1 MTNLHSPL
9 AHVEL
14 PAAVANAG
22 VTLREDK
29 FRGHL
34 NLRGNPQDDAFT
46 SAAEKVLGVALP
58 TAPNSAVENG
68 ATRVYW
74 MCPNEL
80 LVLVEADTQAQVEAD
95 LRATMAGQHI
105 AVSDLSS
112 GQTLINLSGDNVE
125 EVMMKS
131 TVYDCHESNF
141 PVGKAVQ
148 TTFAKAG
155 ATIYKC
161 ADGSYDL
168 IIRRSF
174 SDYIFLWLKD
184 ACAEYGLA
192 VS

>member
-1 MTNLHSPL
+1 MTNIHSPL

-14 PAAVANAG
+14 PTAVANPG
-22 VTLREDK
+22 VILREDK

-34 NLRGNPQDDAFT
+34 NLRGNPEDEAFT
-46 SAAEKVLGVALP
+46 SAAEQVLGVALP
-58 TAPNSAVENG
+58 TAPNSAVEHG
-68 ATRVYW
+68 STRVYW
-74 MCPNEL
+74 MCPNEW
-80 LVLVEADTQAQVEAD
+80 LVLVAADTQAQIEAD
-95 LRATMAGQHI
+95 LRQAMAGQHI
-105 AVSDLSS
+105 AVADISS
-112 GQTLINLSGDNVE
+112 GQTLINLSGDNVV

-184 ACAEYGLA
+184 ACAEYGLV

>member
-1 MTNLHSPL
+1 MTSLHSPL

-14 PAAVANAG
+14 PEAHAHAG

-34 NLRGNPQDDAFT
+34 NLRGNPQDEAFT

-58 TAPNSAVENG
+58 TAPNSAVEND
-68 ATRVYW
+68 AVRVYW
-74 MCPNEL
+74 LCPNEWLL
-80 LVLVEADTQAQVEAD
+80 LVAEGAEGQTEAD
-95 LRATMAGQHI
+95 LRAAMEGQHI
-105 AVSDLSS
+105 AVTDLSS
-112 GQTLINLSGDNVE
+112 GQTLINLSGENLP

-168 IIRRSF
+168 VIRRSF
-174 SDYIFLWLKD
+174 ADYIFLWLKD

-192 VS
+192 VQ